1 MKLRLSSILVA
12 SFFISL
18 IASLCPAAEPGAALD
33 GFRWK
38 FPSADPM
45 EKKLGKGAVCRSAL
59 VTGDPNKT
67 DNFTEKRNFGGEKG
81 KRYKVTL
88 RFRGVVEPMMYK
100 GGVKDGEYFYIG
112 GQPNNGGYN
121 IYKLEVSSPKAHY
134 FLNRCDRVA
143 HDVFTI
149 DYTATIEI
157 DGGAELTL
165 SGDGQNGKMIANFKQ
180 LTVPGVEEKPYNG
193 QFAQVNVVAVKE
205 VDPAAAKAPSD
216 WTPTKKSI
224 ADVPKAKGLAVAGR
238 TLEIFQHGV
247 KSQWGYDKPQTDSF
261 VVVHPKTKPR
271 GAAPLYVVLHSA
283 GHDVWSCVRCTRQVG
298 NHDIYHS
305 PDNYYALYVD
315 CRANRGDW
323 WWGGMHA
330 RDKNLTK
337 LNSGAAP
344 RPVERR
350 VIDTVK
356 WTIETYKIDP
366 NRVYLCGNSMGGSG
380 TLGIGLRNGDIFA
393 AIKAN
398 VPAGV
403 EHASHR
409 MGFPPQSL
417 AKGVKLPDPPVLID
431 YSGQNDGWSHG
442 HGRFAK
448 AMNDRKYSLHF
459 YWGPFGHANN
469 HAQILKV
476 NDLINSFDWLGVRK
490 NEAYAVFT
498 NASGNSKLPWPD
510 NTSDKSPGQ
519 INAFFRWKNIAD
531 TKDKL
536 AMSIFLVSA
545 KDLKTSFE
553 IPKEETADVSL
564 RRIQNLKARPGEAFK
579 WTFGAVSGSV
589 KADAS
594 GLITIPSLKI
604 TAERVTLTV
613 NR

>member
-1 MKLRLSSILVA
+1 MKRYLFSILAA
-12 SFFISL
+12 SFCLML
-18 IASLCPAAEPGAALD
+18 IAPVCAGAKPGAGLD

-45 EKKLGKGAVCRSAL
+45 AKKLRKGAVCRSAL

-88 RFRGVVEPMMYK
+88 RFRGVVEPMRYK
-100 GGVKDGEYFYIG
+100 GGVKDGKYFLIG

-121 IYKLEVSSPKAHY
+121 IYKLEVSSPKAYY

-149 DYTATIEI
+149 DYTAAIEI
-157 DGGAELTL
+157 DGGAELTM

-193 QFAQVNVVAVKE
+193 QFVQVNVVAVKE
-205 VDPAAAKAPSD
+205 VDPSAAKASSD

-224 ADVPKAKGLAVAGR
+224 EDVPKAKGLAVSGR

-247 KSQWGYDKPQTDSF
+247 KKEWGYAKPQTDSF
-261 VVVHPKTKPR
+261 VVVHPKAKPKT
-271 GAAPLYVVLHSA
+271 AAPLYVVLHSA
-283 GHDVWSCVRCTRQVG
+283 GHDVWSCVRCTGRVG

-305 PDNYYALYVD
+305 PDNFYALYLD

-337 LNSGAAP
+337 KNSGGDP
-344 RPVERR
+344 TPVERR
-350 VIDTVK
+350 AIDTVK
-356 WTIETYKIDP
+356 WVMKTYGIDP

-380 TLGIGLRNGDIFA
+380 TLGIGIRNGDIFA

-409 MGFPPQSL
+409 MGFPLHSL
-417 AKGVKLPDPPVLID
+417 PKNVKLPDPPVVID
-431 YSGQNDGWSHG
+431 YSGQNDGWSRG

-448 AMNDRKYSLHF
+448 AMNDRKYSLYF

-469 HAQILKV
+469 HAQIMKV
-476 NDLINSFDWLGVRK
+476 NDLINSFDWLGVKK

-510 NTSDKSPGQ
+510 NLSDKAPGQ

-536 AMSIFLVSA
+536 AMSLFLVSP
-545 KDLKTSFE
+545 KDLKTTFE
-553 IPKEETADVSL
+553 IPKTATADISL
-564 RRIQNLKARPGEAFK
+564 RRIQNLKPKPGEAFK
-579 WTFGAVSGSV
+579 WTFGAATGSV
-589 KADAS
+589 KADAA
-594 GLITIPSLKI
+594 GLITIPGLKI
-604 TAERVTLTV
+604 TSEPATLTV

>member
-1 MKLRLSSILVA
+1 MKLRLTAILVSSFCIMLVA
-12 SFFISL
+12 S
-18 IASLCPAAEPGAALD
+18 ACTAADPGAGLD

-45 EKKLGKGAVCRSAL
+45 SAKLRKGAVCRSAL

-67 DNFTEKRNFGGEKG
+67 DNFTEKMNFGGDKG

-88 RFRGVVEPMMYK
+88 RFRGVVEPMRYK
-100 GGVKDGEYFYIG
+100 GGAKDGDYFYIG

-121 IYKLEVSSPKAHY
+121 IYKLEVSSPKSHY

-149 DYTATIEI
+149 DYTSTIEI
-157 DGGAELTL
+157 DGGATLTM
-165 SGDGQNGKMIANFKQ
+165 SGDGQNGKMIANFKK

-193 QFAQVNVVAVKE
+193 QFVQVNVVAVKE
-205 VDPAAAKAPSD
+205 VAAGAKD
-216 WTPTKKSI
+216 VWTPTKKRI
-224 ADVPKAKGLAVAGR
+224 EDVPKAKGLAVSGR

-247 KSQWGYDKPQTDSF
+247 KKEWGYAKPQTDSF
-261 VVVHPKTKPR
+261 VVVHPKAKR
-271 GAAPLYVVLHSA
+271 KGAPLYVVLHSA
-283 GHDVWSCVRCTRQVG
+283 GHDVWSCVRCTSRVG
-298 NHDIYHS
+298 NHDIYRS
-305 PDNYYALYVD
+305 PDDFYALYLD

-337 LNSGAAP
+337 MNSGAPA

-356 WTIETYKIDP
+356 WAIETYQIDP

-380 TLGIGLRNGDIFA
+380 TLGIGIRNGDIFA

-403 EHASHR
+403 EHVSHR
-409 MGFPPQSL
+409 MGFPPHSVP
-417 AKGVKLPDPPVLID
+417 KDVKLPDPPVAID
-431 YSGQNDGWSHG
+431 YSGQNDGWSRG
-442 HGRFAK
+442 HGLFAK
-448 AMNDRKYSLHF
+448 AMNDRKYSLYF

-469 HAQILKV
+469 HASIMKV
-476 NDLINSFDWLGVRK
+476 NDLINSFDWLSVKK
-490 NEAYAVFT
+490 NQAYAVFT

-510 NTSDKSPGQ
+510 NVSDKAPGQ

-536 AMSIFLVSA
+536 TMSIFLVSPA
-545 KDLKTSFE
+545 DLKTTFE
-553 IPKEETADVSL
+553 IPKTATADVSV
-564 RRIQNLKARPGEAFK
+564 RRIQNLKIKPGETLK
-579 WTFGAVSGSV
+579 WSFGAKNGKV
-589 KADAS
+589 KADPS
-594 GLITIPSLKI
+594 GLITIGGLKI
-604 TAERVTLTV
+604 TAKPATLTV